1 MPWALRRM
9 GLPRRNGSFEQMNTN
24 SEIFGQRGSYSGAAV
39 RAVVEQ
45 EHHLMFRRAPLRG

>member
-45 EHHLMFRRAPLRG
+45 EYH